1 MMLIIRGRARAELCS
16 IKKKDQEKHYFEH
29 RKSQLYKL
37 YPDEVHRM
45 TIYKYGVMQ
54 KKEEE
59 VLIYPENSLI
69 PDHPRGESYVFD
81 KLAAE
86 LDSHKIMM
94 PKSPLGGLN
103 LAIKQMN
110 QTRKGLAPMLPIII
124 VAAVLA
130 YAFLFGGS

>member
-1 MMLIIRGRARAELCS
+1 MMLIIRGRARAELCG
-16 IKKKDQEKHYFEH
+16 IRKKDQEKHYFEH
-29 RKSQLYKL
+29 RASQLYKL

-59 VLIYPENSLI
+59 VLVYPENSLV
-69 PDHPRGESYVFD
+69 PDHPRGEAYQFD
-81 KLAAE
+81 KLASE
-86 LDSHKIMM
+86 LDGHKIML
-94 PKSPLGGLN
+94 PKKSFGNLN

-110 QTRKGLAPMLPIII
+110 ATRKSLAPMVPVII

-130 YAFLFGGS
+130 YSFLFGGS

>member
-1 MMLIIRGRARAELCS
+1 MMLIIRGRARAELCP

-29 RKSQLYKL
+29 RKSQLYKV

-59 VLIYPENSLI
+59 VLIFPENSLL
-69 PDHPRGESYVFD
+69 PDHPRGESYDFD
-81 KLAAE
+81 KCAAE
-86 LDSHKIMM
+86 LDEHKIMM
-94 PKSPLGGLN
+94 PKSSFGGLN

-110 QTRKGLAPMLPIII
+110 QTRKGLKPMLPIVI
-124 VAAVLA
+124 VCCVLA
-130 YAFLFGGS
+130 YAFLFGGA